1 MKEFYVNVA
10 GGCGFNMAFCSW
22 VTEYKKEHPNEVK
35 FYVTSPYVDVFESCD
50 AIDGVYK
57 PNEIR
62 DFIFDAKANDG
73 TLVMQRLYDMD
84 GFIKKELNYSEA
96 WSDLLGLPRLE
107 KPVTANF
114 ENAKVKFPNI
124 TNQKNEILKAINK
137 FDDFIIVQFWGGQSP
152 LVQVPVG
159 QDEKGNKFPDWR
171 QVPYNYENEP
181 LRRHYPIEK
190 AQKFVELYM
199 KEHPKTAI
207 IQYSLPN
214 EPMLQGD
221 NIVHAT
227 VPYLCYYE
235 LAKDDKC
242 KGIVSI
248 DSSLPHLTAGLTKT
262 VVIWAHSSNDR
273 NKSERQVYFP
283 FGYEYNV
290 NVVQPCRR
298 DDVLFFS
305 ALGPSSAKVDYIEPE
320 ELLKIV
326 DDPEFHTIYE
336 KVNGEYIPN
345 DK

>member
-22 VTEYKKEHPNEVK
+22 ATEYKKEHPNEVK

-107 KPVTANF
+107 KPVVANF

-124 TNQKNEILKAINK
+124 IKQKSDILKAIDK

-190 AQKFVELYM
+190 AHKFVELYM

-221 NIVHAT
+221 NVVHAT

-235 LAKDDKC
+235 LAKDEKC

-248 DSSLPHLTAGLTKT
+248 DSSLPHLTAGITKAI
-262 VVIWAHSSNDR
+262 VIWAHSTP
-273 NKSERQVYFP
+273 EA
-283 FGYEYNV
+283 FGYEYNH
-290 NVVQPCRR
+290 NIIQRCNRN
-298 DDVLFFS
+298 DILYFS
-305 ALGPSSAKVDYIEPE
+305 ALGASAAKVDYIEPE
-320 ELLKIV
+320 ELLKEV
-326 DDPEFHTIYE
+326 DDYLEGN
-336 KVNGEYIPN
+336 NGKYVLGVAGNESEA
-345 DK
+345 D

>member
-124 TNQKNEILKAINK
+124 IKQKSDILKAIDK

-221 NIVHAT
+221 NVVHAT

-235 LAKDDKC
+235 LAKDEKC

-248 DSSLPHLTAGLTKT
+248 DSSLPHLTAGITKAI
-262 VVIWAHSSNDR
+262 VIWAHSTP
-273 NKSERQVYFP
+273 EA
-283 FGYEYNV
+283 FGYEYNH
-290 NVVQPCRR
+290 NIIQRCNRN
-298 DDVLFFS
+298 DILYFS
-305 ALGPSSAKVDYIEPE
+305 ALGASAAKVDYIEPE
-320 ELLKIV
+320 ELLKEV
-326 DDPEFHTIYE
+326 DDYLEGN
-336 KVNGEYIPN
+336 NGKYVLGVAGNESEA
-345 DK
+345 D

>member
-124 TNQKNEILKAINK
+124 IKQKSDILKAIDK

-152 LVQVPVG
+152 LVNVPVG

-181 LRRHYPIEK
+181 LRRHYPVEK
-190 AQKFVELYM
+190 AQKFVELYK

-221 NIVHAT
+221 NVVHAT

-242 KGIVSI
+242 KGIISI

-262 VVIWAHSSNDR
+262 VVIWAHSTP
-273 NKSERQVYFP
+273 EA
-283 FGYEYNV
+283 FGYEYNK
-290 NVVQPCRR
+290 NILQRCNRN
-298 DDVLFFS
+298 DILYFS
-305 ALGPSSAKVDYIEPE
+305 ALGASAAKVDYIAPE
-320 ELLKIV
+320 ELMKEV
-326 DDPEFHTIYE
+326 DDYLEGKSNYVLGVAGNE
-336 KVNGEYIPN
+336 SKA
-345 DK
+345 D

>member
-1 MKEFYVNVA
+1 MKEYYVNVA
-10 GGCGFNMAFCSW
+10 AGLGFNMAFCSW
-22 VTEYKKEHPNEVK
+22 ATQYKKEHPNEVK
-35 FYVTSPYVDVFESCD
+35 FYVTSPYVDLFESCD

-62 DFIFDAKANDG
+62 DFIFDAKANGG

-114 ENAKVKFPNI
+114 ENAKVKFPNVI
-124 TNQKNEILKAINK
+124 NQKNEILKAINK

-262 VVIWAHSSNDR
+262 VVIWAHS
-273 NKSERQVYFP
+273 EPQA
-283 FGYEYNV
+283 FGYEYNH
-290 NVVQPCRR
+290 NIIQRCNRN
-298 DDVLFFS
+298 DILYFS
-305 ALGPSSAKVDYIEPE
+305 ALGASAAKVDYIAPE
-320 ELLKIV
+320 ELLKEV
-326 DDPEFHTIYE
+326 DDYLEGN
-336 KVNGEYIPN
+336 NGKYVLGVAGNESEA
-345 DK
+345 D